1 MIQAVPIT
9 DYSDELEYSREG
21 KVNFDIRDCR
31 GGINHLVCVGEG
43 QNEER
48 AVLHLYVQEDGTI
61 GKSQYYF
68 GLEERAAVYEY
79 SSADLE
85 KLEEY
90 GTKRMKDLQ
99 NYRSIDVTVDD
110 VDLEIGDIVGGYE
123 EITGTRLQKPVTRK
137 IIKMKRGK
145 ITIDYEVKGDD

>member
-1 MIQAVPIT
+1 M
-9 DYSDELEYSREG
+9 
-21 KVNFDIRDCR
+21 
-31 GGINHLVCVGEG
+31 
-43 QNEER
+43 
-48 AVLHLYVQEDGTI
+48 
-61 GKSQYYF
+61 
-68 GLEERAAVYEY
+68 YEY

-137 IIKMKRGK
+137 IIKMKQGK